1 MVLKTNVKELDM
13 DAARAERQFQTVDVG
28 AAIGQACLL
37 LAIGKKGYDPSSGLM
52 PVCDV
57 LIRANE
63 GACNFKLWHDLLGK
77 GSEGAVAREF
87 KFSDIVTLSHH
98 GERRASLSSGPSN
111 REILDMVAYGCDVG
125 EQLESVGRIKG
136 RLA

>member
-13 DAARAERQFQTVDVG
+13 DAARAERQ
-28 AAIGQACLL
+28 GQ
-37 LAIGKKGYDPSSGLM
+37 
-52 PVCDV
+52 
-57 LIRANE
+57 

>member
-1 MVLKTNVKELDM
+1 
-13 DAARAERQFQTVDVG
+13 
-28 AAIGQACLL
+28 
-37 LAIGKKGYDPSSGLM
+37 M

-63 GACNFKLWHDLLGK
+63 GQGACNFKLWHDLLGK

-125 EQLESVGRIKG
+125 EQLESVVQSPSLPMRSSMRRRLVNRID
-136 RLA
+136 